1 VHELPARCV
10 RAATGTQ
17 RTIWRKGSKDAA
29 CHQHRCRCGWH
40 CLALA
45 LLVFL
50 RKPVV
55 DAGEAGLFA
64 NDCCGTV
71 KLADGEMLLNDQQTV
86 SYSVARDADGPYI
99 LPRFDIGIVADQG
112 LDVDGT
118 RSVRKLRLDRLPSP
132 TTITI
137 FEGSPYVFTR
147 STPRLRK

>member
-1 VHELPARCV
+1 VCEPDGDTADDLRIGAKMR
-10 RAATGTQ
+10 RLISTGVVAVGTVLL
-17 RTIWRKGSKDAA
+17 I
-29 CHQHRCRCGWH
+29 
-40 CLALA
+40 A

-71 KLADGEMLLNDQQTV
+71 RLADGEMLLNDQQTV
-86 SYSVARDADGPYI
+86 SYRVARDADGPYI
-99 LPRFDIGIVADQG
+99 LPRVDVGIVADQG

-118 RSVRKLRLDRLPSP
+118 RSVRKLRLDRLPAP

-137 FEGSPYVFTR
+137 YEGSPYVFTR

>member
-1 VHELPARCV
+1 MRRGISIGVV
-10 RAATGTQ
+10 AAGTVLL
-17 RTIWRKGSKDAA
+17 I
-29 CHQHRCRCGWH
+29 
-40 CLALA
+40 A
-45 LLVFL
+45 LLVFM

-71 KLADGEMLLNDQQTV
+71 KLAGGEMLLNGQQTV
-86 SYSVARDADGPYI
+86 SYTVARDADGPYI
-99 LPRFDIGIVADQG
+99 LPRFDVGIVADQG

-118 RSVRKLRLDRLPSP
+118 RSVRKLRLDRLPAP

-137 FEGSPYVFTR
+137 YEGSPYVFTR

>member
-1 VHELPARCV
+1 MRRVISIGV
-10 RAATGTQ
+10 VAAGTVLL
-17 RTIWRKGSKDAA
+17 I
-29 CHQHRCRCGWH
+29 
-40 CLALA
+40 A

-147 STPRLRK
+147 ATPRLRK

>member
-1 VHELPARCV
+1 MRRVISIGV
-10 RAATGTQ
+10 VAAGTVLL
-17 RTIWRKGSKDAA
+17 I
-29 CHQHRCRCGWH
+29 
-40 CLALA
+40 A

-99 LPRFDIGIVADQG
+99 LPRFDVGIVADQG

-118 RSVRKLRLDRLPSP
+118 RSVRKLRLDRLPAP
-132 TTITI
+132 TKITI
-137 FEGSPYVFTR
+137 YEGSPYVFTR
-147 STPRLRK
+147 STPRLRR

>member
-1 VHELPARCV
+1 MRRVISIGV
-10 RAATGTQ
+10 VAAGTVLL
-17 RTIWRKGSKDAA
+17 I
-29 CHQHRCRCGWH
+29 
-40 CLALA
+40 A